1 MKNITRSSSTTEE
14 SFDSYGPWPLKDV
27 MLNPLYIIATNKY
40 VVN

>member
-1 MKNITRSSSTTEE
+1 MTEN